1 MKKNNRVV
9 ILGSKSFIASELIKK
24 LKKNNDNY
32 LLINRNKINFKKEN
46 STNKL
51 IKILRKKDIIV
62 FIAAVAP
69 VKNFKMLNENLVI
82 CKHISSAIKKK
93 GIKHL
98 LYVSSDAVY
107 SDTKNLITEKSQ
119 TEPENLHGFMHLMR
133 ENILKLLNIRLCIVR
148 PTLVY
153 GTADPHNGYGPNKFI
168 RLAQLKKNILIFGKG
183 EEKRDHIHVKDVGLV
198 LYNLIKIKYEGIVN
212 IVTGNAISFLTI
224 ALKIKNTY
232 KIKLKYLKRI
242 GPMPHNGYRAFNNK
256 LIKKIFPKVEFDN
269 ILDWVEKKE
278 KYK

>member
-51 IKILRKKDIIV
+51 IKILRKKDIVV

-183 EEKRDHIHVKDVGLV
+183 EEKRDHVHVKDVGLV
-198 LYNLIKIKYEGIVN
+198 LYNLIKINYAGIVN

>member
-51 IKILRKKDIIV
+51 IKILRKKDIVV

-153 GTADPHNGYGPNKFI
+153 GAADPHNGYGPNKFI

-183 EEKRDHIHVKDVGLV
+183 EEKRDHVHVKDVGLV
-198 LYNLIKIKYEGIVN
+198 LYNL
-212 IVTGNAISFLTI
+212 LT
-224 ALKIKNTY
+224 KRHH
-232 KIKLKYLKRI
+232 YLLFCFFWSS
-242 GPMPHNGYRAFNNK
+242 GT
-256 LIKKIFPKVEFDN
+256 
-269 ILDWVEKKE
+269 
-278 KYK
+278 

>member
-51 IKILRKKDIIV
+51 IKILRKKDIVV

-119 TEPENLHGFMHLMR
+119 TEPENLHGFMHLIR

-148 PTLVY
+148 PTLFY
-153 GTADPHNGYGPNKFI
+153 GTADPHIGYGPNKFI
-168 RLAQLKKNILIFGKG
+168 RLAQLTKNILIFGKG

-256 LIKKIFPKVEFDN
+256 LIKKILPKVEFDN

-278 KYK
+278 KHK

>member
-51 IKILRKKDIIV
+51 IKILRKKDIVV

-183 EEKRDHIHVKDVGLV
+183 EEKRDHVHVKDVGLV

>member
-51 IKILRKKDIIV
+51 IKILRKKDIVV

-256 LIKKIFPKVEFDN
+256 LIKKILPKVEFDN